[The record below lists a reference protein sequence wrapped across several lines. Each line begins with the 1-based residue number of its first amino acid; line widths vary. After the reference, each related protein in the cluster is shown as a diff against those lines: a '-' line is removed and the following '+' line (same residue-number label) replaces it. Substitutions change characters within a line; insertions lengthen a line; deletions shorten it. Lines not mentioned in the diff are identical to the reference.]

1 MMTNVLKFP
10 PKGRLPSTQPTT
22 QGPYFCGKPM
32 KAAKPTPKRVQPM
45 LVQDAAKIYSEIP
58 ADLGRGEAAFI
69 YISTVLQFSRQIIRE
84 LSVDDLEMLSALV
97 ESAGD
102 VRAEPDWSEID
113 ILVDLIDS
121 EYARR
126 YGSAV

>member
-1 MMTNVLKFP
+1 MSNVFEFP
-10 PKGRLPSTQPTT
+10 SRRTVPAQP

-32 KAAKPTPKRVQPM
+32 KTAKPTPKRGQPK

-58 ADLGRGEAAFI
+58 ADLGRGQAAYI
-69 YISTVLQFSRQIIRE
+69 YISTVVQFSRQILRE
-84 LSVDDLEMLSALV
+84 LSVDDLEMLNALV

-102 VRAEPDWSEID
+102 VRSAPDWDEVD
-113 ILVDLIDS
+113 ILVDMVNS

-126 YGSAV
+126 YGSEA